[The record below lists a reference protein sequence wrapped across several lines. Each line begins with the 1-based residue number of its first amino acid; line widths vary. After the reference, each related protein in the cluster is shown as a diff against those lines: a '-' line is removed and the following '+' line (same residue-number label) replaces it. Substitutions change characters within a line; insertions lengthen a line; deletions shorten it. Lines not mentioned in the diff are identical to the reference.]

1 MILTDTHL
9 HTSFS
14 SDSRTP
20 MESMVREG
28 IRRGLKTICFT
39 EHYDPDFPEIPA
51 GLDFSLDFDS
61 YHDEY
66 LRMKTLYGD
75 RIEIL
80 HGIEL
85 GIQPHL
91 SDFLNDFYESQ
102 GGRYDFII
110 SSCHLV
116 DRLDPYYP
124 EYFDSL
130 GPKKGL
136 FHYFETLYENL
147 LAFDHYQTAG
157 HLDYAARY
165 IKKPVP
171 EFHYEDY
178 EDILDAILL
187 HLIKKDKALEVNTSG
202 LKAGLA
208 WPNPHLEI
216 LKRYHDLGGRRLTI
230 GSDAH
235 QPEHMAYDFHILPD
249 YLRQAGFDR
258 YEIYRKQQAFEILL

>member
-1 MILTDTHL
+1 MISMNHRGAATILSSAPATWWTVWIPTILNILTVWD
-9 HTSFS
+9 
-14 SDSRTP
+14 RK
-20 MESMVREG
+20 R
-28 IRRGLKTICFT
+28 
-39 EHYDPDFPEIPA
+39 DF
-51 GLDFSLDFDS
+51 
-61 YHDEY
+61 
-66 LRMKTLYGD
+66 
-75 RIEIL
+75 
-80 HGIEL
+80 
-85 GIQPHL
+85 
-91 SDFLNDFYESQ
+91 
-102 GGRYDFII
+102 FII
-110 SSCHLV
+110 
-116 DRLDPYYP
+116 
-124 EYFDSL
+124 
-130 GPKKGL
+130 
-136 FHYFETLYENL
+136 FETLYENL